1 MSEETVALV
10 RTLFEAFLRRD
21 GEVMQALVS
30 SEVEWD
36 ATDGASLLPPE
47 WVGVHRGAEEGG
59 AFWRAWIS
67 SWQDMQFDYELRD
80 AGDQVVVGLVS
91 NQRQWGRQSG
101 VETEFPPY
109 AWVYTVRDGRVVK
122 GRFYPDHESALQ
134 AHGLA
139 E

>member
-1 MSEETVALV
+1 MSEETLAVV
-10 RTLFEAFLRRD
+10 RTLLEAFLRRD

-36 ATDGASLLPPE
+36 ATAGAGVLPPE
-47 WVGVHRGAEEGG
+47 WVGVHRGTEEGE
-59 AFWRAWIS
+59 AFWRAWSS
-67 SWQDMQFDYELRD
+67 SWKDLEFDYELRD
-80 AGDQVVVGLVS
+80 AGDEVAGLVR

-109 AWVYTVRDGRVVK
+109 AWVYTVRNGRVVK
-122 GRFYPDHESALQ
+122 GRFYPDHESALK
-134 AHGLA
+134 ALRLS